1 MRLTG
6 GVNGG
11 SEGFC
16 GQHRFDLGSW
26 IYFGPVDSADDVVD
40 PCCGAV
46 VEFRLKFLERDIQ
59 EVYQLLGVEAI
70 GDLGSEFAAKIS
82 NYYGDLSIR
91 DITKRGQY

>member
-1 MRLTG
+1 MRLAG

-11 SEGFC
+11 PEGFR
-16 GQHRFDLGSW
+16 GQHGFDLGSW
-26 IYFGPVDSADDVVD
+26 VHFGPVDPADDVVD
-40 PCCGAV
+40 PCCDTV

-82 NYYGDLSIR
+82 NCYGAC
-91 DITKRGQY
+91 